1 MKKLLT
7 LALSLLMIMSVCL
20 TGAIAEEGSV
30 VIENNGRTTTYDSVP
45 ERVVVLSYS
54 NAETMAALGLE
65 DKVVAAFPGMYTL
78 DDVLPEYQEAV
89 AAMPFITEGLNSGTP
104 NLETVL
110 DQDPDFVLGTYYNFF
125 PVNCGA
131 PEDYE
136 AAGANV
142 YAQEGTYVAGATLEN
157 TYNDILNLGQIFH
170 VEERAQDLVAE
181 MRAQADEITTKLAE
195 TEPVSTFVY
204 DSGEGTMLSIGGV
217 GLENELLTLA
227 GGANIFAD
235 QESRYFDAS
244 IENIIEANPSAIIVY
259 DYSISADSEQKIEYL
274 KSLSEL
280 SEVDAIKN
288 DKIIVLP
295 IYTVFPGMQNVRAIQ
310 LMAKGLH
317 PELFE
322 KARHVSWRLANRR
335 PASIHL
341 READPCL
348 SIVI

>member
-142 YAQEGTYVAGATLEN
+142 YAQEGTYVAGAITIYFFLTL
-157 TYNDILNLGQIFH
+157 DDFKH
-170 VEERAQDLVAE
+170 A
-181 MRAQADEITTKLAE
+181 LAE
-195 TEPVSTFVY
+195 EGRDNVKVCEEPVRKKR
-204 DSGEGTMLSIGGV
+204 
-217 GLENELLTLA
+217 
-227 GGANIFAD
+227 FA
-235 QESRYFDAS
+235 
-244 IENIIEANPSAIIVY
+244 
-259 DYSISADSEQKIEYL
+259 
-274 KSLSEL
+274 
-280 SEVDAIKN
+280 
-288 DKIIVLP
+288 
-295 IYTVFPGMQNVRAIQ
+295 
-310 LMAKGLH
+310 
-317 PELFE
+317 
-322 KARHVSWRLANRR
+322 
-335 PASIHL
+335 
-341 READPCL
+341 
-348 SIVI
+348 

>member
-1 MKKLLT
+1 MEKLLT

-170 VEERAQDLVAE
+170 VEERAQELVAE

-244 IENIIEANPSAIIVY
+244 IGLPPCIAFDAFNHSLP
-259 DYSISADSEQKIEYL
+259 YSQR
-274 KSLSEL
+274 
-280 SEVDAIKN
+280 
-288 DKIIVLP
+288 P
-295 IYTVFPGMQNVRAIQ
+295 VRFCPAWTWR
-310 LMAKGLH
+310 
-317 PELFE
+317 P
-322 KARHVSWRLANRR
+322 VSRQSTR
-335 PASIHL
+335 
-341 READPCL
+341 
-348 SIVI
+348 

>member
-125 PVNCGA
+125 PVKCGA

-170 VEERAQDLVAE
+170 VEERAQELVAE

-244 IENIIEANPSAIIVY
+244 IENIIEANPSAIIV
-259 DYSISADSEQKIEYL
+259 
-274 KSLSEL
+274 
-280 SEVDAIKN
+280 
-288 DKIIVLP
+288 
-295 IYTVFPGMQNVRAIQ
+295 
-310 LMAKGLH
+310 
-317 PELFE
+317 
-322 KARHVSWRLANRR
+322 
-335 PASIHL
+335 
-341 READPCL
+341 
-348 SIVI
+348 